1 MHRYT
6 QSELN
11 KMNLE
16 ALKSV
21 CRERRIKS
29 DIKGFYSDENT
40 MRVLIYKYR
49 GKEEPVEVEEE
60 PPLIEEE
67 LVEVEEESIEVEEE
81 LVEVEEEPP
90 LIEEEIIEVEEEKI
104 SGFIHGWDNE
114 RISFLQ
120 DVFKNNT
127 PIEMDN
133 FKITFR
139 DDFEIYKD
147 IDALD
152 ECKKGYKIFVELD
165 EDMPENADI
174 SMTNAFIV
182 DSKGEIQAILDVSK
196 NVSKN
201 RHYLN
206 LRKGMLKQSI
216 KTGIYNDFKI
226 LFFPIDFDKILYIYT
241 EKDKRAIPFSYVVKN
256 IKKTSIREIEKTDD
270 VLFIDYGAYYTTA
283 AVYTKNESTTEV
295 STRRNWKINQ
305 IYFYP
310 DEICVFKP
318 DVKTYYADLECS
330 KCGKCGLCPSIIA
343 VKDCTG
349 DKIKFIYGHE
359 AKKAIFSSS
368 GTIFMDTKRWLNKIY
383 EIVEIVDDEGN
394 SSNIERIEIIKAFL
408 QYIILCAE
416 QQTKKRYKNICLLN
430 YFEQKQDSLGIY
442 KEILKDCNIIQ
453 ETDKNLMFMNEAIA
467 AIYYSLDQNKEVYY
481 GRERRSILLIDCSS
495 NSSHI
500 LKVDLAIENRN
511 SGEGSIFDIAVR
523 YERGIPSFG
532 GNKLTYRLMQYIK
545 IKLAHYY
552 RNENLST
559 VKDLLGIS
567 YHDVYDFVDENGLEQ
582 IYEAFEEKYRA
593 VKSFIPTNF
602 NDYISEAD
610 ILNVKRNF
618 YFLWELAEQIK
629 IYFYENTDAYE
640 FSFDTLRNN
649 SNNYYLSVKSDDS
662 LEIYKDYPSIRIL
675 REDINLLFKP
685 EIYAVMK
692 RFIEPYYDDNT
703 IYDMGDFIFL
713 GQTTNIGLFGE
724 ILKEYIAGGKAGAG
738 FNPYKKLKNI
748 RGAALYYG
756 DTSIGSIS
764 PCITYYPARQ
774 PYYLTTE
781 LFTNFSYENENE
793 KSKILLREGQP
804 LCELYSFIDRNYNT
818 KKVAFTLRDY
828 NKAALRVF
836 EFGIDIHEYR
846 ETNENEL
853 KKRYKWLKYDDTDR
867 QGDIDRIIP
876 NSLRLFVY
884 GDTENWGFSWVCIAK
899 KENGDL
905 YCSKEYVVT
914 FEIAYVD
921 YFDGRR

>member
-1 MHRYT
+1 MNRYT
-6 QSELN
+6 QSELD

-29 DIKGFYSDENT
+29 DIKGFYSDENA

-49 GKEEPVEVEEE
+49 GKEEPIEVEEEPPLIVEELIEVEEE

-67 LVEVEEESIEVEEE
+67 LI
-81 LVEVEEEPP
+81 EVEEEPP
-90 LIEEEIIEVEEEKI
+90 LIEEELIEVEEEKL
-104 SGFIHGWDNE
+104 SGFIHRWDNE

-127 PIEMDN
+127 PIEMEN
-133 FKITFR
+133 FKITLR

-152 ECKKGYKIFVELD
+152 EYKKGYKISIESD
-165 EDMPENADI
+165 ENMPENAEI
-174 SMTNAFIV
+174 SITNAFIV
-182 DSKGEIQAILDVSK
+182 DSKGEIQAILDVSE
-196 NVSKN
+196 NVSENK
-201 RHYLN
+201 HYLN
-206 LRKGMLKQSI
+206 LRKGMLRKSI

-226 LFFPIDFDKILYIYT
+226 LFFPIDFDKILHIYT
-241 EKDKRAIPFSYVVKN
+241 EKDKSTIPFSYVVKN
-256 IKKTSIREIEKTDD
+256 IKKTNIREIEETDD
-270 VLFIDYGAYYTTA
+270 VLFIDYGAHYTTA
-283 AVYTKNESTTEV
+283 AVYTKNESAIEV

-310 DEICVFKP
+310 NEICAFKP
-318 DVKTYYADLECS
+318 DVKTYYADSECS
-330 KCGKCGLCPSIIA
+330 KCGKCALCPSIIA
-343 VKDCTG
+343 VKYCT
-349 DKIKFIYGHE
+349 DDEIKFTYGHE
-359 AKKAIFSSS
+359 AKKSIFSST
-368 GTIFMDTKRWLNKIY
+368 GTIFMDTKRWLNNIY
-383 EIVEIVDDEGN
+383 ETVEIVDEDGN
-394 SSNIERIEIIKAFL
+394 LLNVERIKIIKAFL

-416 QQTKKRYKNICLLN
+416 QQTKKRYKNICFLN
-430 YFEQKQDSLGIY
+430 YFEQKQESLEIY
-442 KEILKDCNIIQ
+442 KQILKDCNIIQ
-453 ETDKNLMFMNEAIA
+453 ETDENIIFMNEAIV
-467 AIYYSLDQNKEVYY
+467 AIYYFLDQNKEVYHDN
-481 GRERRSILLIDCSS
+481 ERRSILLIDCSS
-495 NSSHI
+495 NSSHA
-500 LKVDLAIENRN
+500 LKADLVIENRN
-511 SGEGSIFDIAVR
+511 SGEGSVFDIAVR

-559 VKDLLGIS
+559 VKDLLGVS
-567 YHDVYDFVDENGLEQ
+567 YHDVYASVDENGLEQ
-582 IYEAFEEKYRA
+582 IYEIFEEKYRA
-593 VKSFIPTNF
+593 IKNFIPTNF

-618 YFLWELAEQIK
+618 YFLWGLAEQIK

-640 FSFDTLRNN
+640 FSFDTLKNN
-649 SNNYYLSVKSDDS
+649 SDDYHLSVKSDDL
-662 LEIYKDYPSIRIL
+662 LEIYTDYPSIRIL

-703 IYDMGDFIFL
+703 IYDMESFIFL

-764 PCITYYPARQ
+764 PCITYHPARQ

-781 LFTNFSYENENE
+781 LFTNFAYENENE

-804 LCELYSFIDRNYNT
+804 LSELYSFIDRNYKT
-818 KKVAFTLRDY
+818 KKIALTLRDY
-828 NKAALRVF
+828 NKIILRVF
-836 EFGIDIHEYR
+836 EFEINTDEYK
-846 ETNENEL
+846 EINENEL

-867 QGDIDRIIP
+867 QGDIDRIAP

-884 GDTENWGFSWVCIAK
+884 GDTENWGFSWVCVAK
-899 KENGDL
+899 KEDGIL
-905 YCSKEYVVT
+905 CCSKEYVVK